1 MVFAIANAV
10 VEDHNETTGCL
21 FQEATQMVKCLDA
34 ISFPGWHDWNTE
46 FGVSLGGPVSLRK
59 FRIFSM
65 EMVHFGA
72 FSYTME
78 QGLNESVL
86 CTQV

>member
-59 FRIFSM
+59 FRIFFPWKWYILARFRTLWNK
-65 EMVHFGA
+65 V
-72 FSYTME
+72 
-78 QGLNESVL
+78 
-86 CTQV
+86 